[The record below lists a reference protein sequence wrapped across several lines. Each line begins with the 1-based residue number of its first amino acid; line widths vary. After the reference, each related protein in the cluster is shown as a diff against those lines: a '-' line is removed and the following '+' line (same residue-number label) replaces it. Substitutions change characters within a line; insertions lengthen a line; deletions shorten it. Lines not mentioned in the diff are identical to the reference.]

1 MQPEVRGLVGGRL
14 RRLQGLR
21 ALTVADDLYTR
32 YQAAHTAH
40 LAHRDTCTS
49 CTDTS
54 RCPTGQRLYQS
65 FADLQDAYLNRQRAQ
80 RR

>member
-1 MQPEVRGLVGGRL
+1 MTKDSLFE
-14 RRLQGLR
+14 
-21 ALTVADDLYTR
+21 R

-40 LAHRDTCTS
+40 RTHRDTCTS

-54 RCPTGQRLYQS
+54 RCPVGQRLYRS
-65 FADLQDAYLNRQRAQ
+65 FTDLQDAYLNRQRAQ